1 MGKNCFM
8 ALQAADP
15 KNCKI
20 GGRNGIDPAFP
31 GSAVTR
37 LVMLFFISSI
47 ARQNVQ
53 SRLASDARTK
63 STREIEIYNHHP

>member
-1 MGKNCFM
+1 MVKNSFI

-20 GGRNGIDPAFP
+20 GSRNGIDLALPRP
-31 GSAVTR
+31 AVTR
-37 LVMLFFISSI
+37 LVMLFFVSSI

-53 SRLASDARTK
+53 SRLTSDTRTK
-63 STREIEIYNHHP
+63 PTREIEIYSDHP